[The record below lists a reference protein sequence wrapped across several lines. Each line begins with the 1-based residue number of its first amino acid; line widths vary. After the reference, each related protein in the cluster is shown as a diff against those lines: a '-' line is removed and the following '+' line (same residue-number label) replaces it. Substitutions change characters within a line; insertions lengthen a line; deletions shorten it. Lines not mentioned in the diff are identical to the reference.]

1 MDAHSNEYLAA
12 AEAVAGDPPR
22 QHGHAVG
29 DLIWFKQAD
38 MTYPASGRIVEL
50 VPLGAY
56 RVQGE
61 SGEVRVVWPEEV
73 VEL

>member
-1 MDAHSNEYLAA
+1 MDAHENEYLAA

-29 DLIWFKQAD
+29 DLVWFKQPD
-38 MTYPASGRIVEL
+38 MTYPTSGRIVEL

-56 RVQGE
+56 RVQLEGR
-61 SGEVRVVWPEEV
+61 EVRIVWPEEV